1 MKKLSIVSVL
11 AVMTAGALVTGVA
24 LASTSTM
31 KKVVPFVGTFSGT
44 ATTQAADTTV
54 TINANGTGKATL
66 LGAGKV
72 TGAGTADSSQ
82 RPCVPFTGT
91 GKITGPGGTLIFKVN
106 PSSVGC
112 GDDSGQLFSISGK
125 AAVLKA
131 TGKLKKAKGT
141 LKMSGTYDRSSG
153 AFTVKFKGSLT
164 A

>member
-1 MKKLSIVSVL
+1 VKRISIVSVL
-11 AVMTAGALVTGVA
+11 AVMTATALVTGVA
-24 LASTSTM
+24 LASTATM
-31 KKVVPFVGTFSGT
+31 KKVVPFVATFNGN
-44 ATTQAADTTV
+44 ATTQAADSVV

-72 TGAGTADSSQ
+72 TGAGKGDSSQ

-131 TGKLKKAKGT
+131 TGKLKNAKGT